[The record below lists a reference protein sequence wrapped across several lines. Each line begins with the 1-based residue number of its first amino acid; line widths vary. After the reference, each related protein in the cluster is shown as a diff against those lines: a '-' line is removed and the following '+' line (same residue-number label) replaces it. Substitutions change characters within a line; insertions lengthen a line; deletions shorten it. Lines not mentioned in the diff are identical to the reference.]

1 MSEKSVMLNF
11 ALNILGSEWIIIILV
26 ALFALFG
33 TNKLPDVAKKL
44 GRTVGEF
51 NKTRSEIQNQM
62 AGITNANLNITSPV
76 QNERQK
82 LEFMAK
88 SLGIDFA
95 AKTDDEIRKAI
106 SEKMPAGEA
115 EKKDEK

>member
-1 MSEKSVMLNF
+1 MLNF

-51 NKTRSEIQNQM
+51 NRTKSEIQNQIS
-62 AGITNANLNITSPV
+62 GIANANLNITTPV

-106 SEKMPAGEA
+106 SEKMSVNDTEQ
-115 EKKDEK
+115 KDRK

>member
-1 MSEKSVMLNF
+1 MQDF

-51 NKTRSEIQNQM
+51 NRTKTEIQNQM
-62 AGITNANLNITSPV
+62 SGIANINVTGPV

-95 AKTDDEIRKAI
+95 AKTDDEIKKAI
-106 SEKMPAGEA
+106 SEKMPGNDSEQKD
-115 EKKDEK
+115 KK

>member
-1 MSEKSVMLNF
+1 MLDF
-11 ALNILGSEWIIIILV
+11 ALNILGSEWVIIILV

-51 NKTRSEIQNQM
+51 SKTKTEIQNQIS
-62 AGITNANLNITSPV
+62 GIANANLNITSPV

-106 SEKMPAGEA
+106 SEKMPGKNPEPDQKD
-115 EKKDEK
+115 KK